1 MAPPGMSSK
10 NDVTQTR
17 LAQRCSQGLRGL
29 DVFPFKRYTI
39 PMAPPGM
46 SSAKVRGRPIPKFL
60 GTSRTDSDHVLT
72 TARRA
77 RPDWATEKTEAMTR
91 GRPTAMLFMILM
103 IIGATLPAAA
113 TAPSHTPVPPATGA
127 DGGGAGGP
135 SVAGDGDGSSAG
147 AAVSRSLDNASET
160 TALDMLGLAIPAQ
173 LRQAY
178 GRARELLRDAHVRKA
193 K

>member
-1 MAPPGMSSK
+1 
-10 NDVTQTR
+10 
-17 LAQRCSQGLRGL
+17 
-29 DVFPFKRYTI
+29 
-39 PMAPPGM
+39 
-46 SSAKVRGRPIPKFL
+46 
-60 GTSRTDSDHVLT
+60 
-72 TARRA
+72 
-77 RPDWATEKTEAMTR
+77 MTR

-113 TAPSHTPVPPATGA
+113 TAPSHTPVPTATGA

-135 SVAGDGDGSSAG
+135 SVAGDGGGSSAG

-178 GRARELLRDAHVRKA
+178 GRARELLREALIHNSPHPRPKSKTHGERNECSCHGSQLVDAGKQAQHN
-193 K
+193 

>member
-1 MAPPGMSSK
+1 
-10 NDVTQTR
+10 
-17 LAQRCSQGLRGL
+17 
-29 DVFPFKRYTI
+29 
-39 PMAPPGM
+39 
-46 SSAKVRGRPIPKFL
+46 
-60 GTSRTDSDHVLT
+60 
-72 TARRA
+72 
-77 RPDWATEKTEAMTR
+77 
-91 GRPTAMLFMILM
+91 MLFMILM

-113 TAPSHTPVPPATGA
+113 TAPSHTPVPTATGA

-178 GRARELLRDAHVRKA
+178 GRARELLRDALIHNAPHPRPKG
-193 K
+193 KINR